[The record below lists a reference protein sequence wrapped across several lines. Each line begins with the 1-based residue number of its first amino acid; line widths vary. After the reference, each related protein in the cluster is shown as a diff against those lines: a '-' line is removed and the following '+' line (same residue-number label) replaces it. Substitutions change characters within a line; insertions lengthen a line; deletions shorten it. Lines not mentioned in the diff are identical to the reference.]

1 MAKIYTG
8 IGSRETPEDIL
19 LLMEIAGRVLCDRGW
34 RLRSGGAI
42 GADSAFY
49 AGARMSERFAEVNA
63 EIFLPWNGVEYDR
76 VNHLKHWH
84 DPVNGFFDAT
94 LFHTWEDTYQIA
106 ADIHGGFE
114 HCGRG
119 AIAMHRRNVYQ
130 ILGSS
135 LEEPAKFV
143 IFWAKPKGKL
153 GLVSGGTNTAVQLA
167 IKNNIEVI
175 NMYTDEGRRRVEDFI
190 APKAV

>member
-19 LLMEIAGRVLCDRGW
+19 LLMEILGRILCDRGW

-49 AGARMSERFAEVNA
+49 AGARRSERFTEVNA

-84 DPVNGFFDAT
+84 DPVNGYFDAT
-94 LFHTWEDTYQIA
+94 LFSTWAETYAIA
-106 ADIHGGFE
+106 SEIHGGFE
-114 HCGRG
+114 YCGPG

-135 LEEPAKFV
+135 LNDPSRFV
-143 IFWAKPKGKL
+143 LFWAKPVGKT
-153 GLVSGGTNTAVQLA
+153 GKVSGGTNTAVQLA
-167 IKNNIEVI
+167 RRHGIETV
-175 NMYTDEGRRRVEDFI
+175 NLYTDEGRKRAEGFI
-190 APKAV
+190 APKSV

>member
-1 MAKIYTG
+1 MANIYTG

-19 LLMEIAGRVLCDRGW
+19 LLMEIAGRLLCDRGW

-49 AGARMSERFAEVNA
+49 AGARMSSRFAEVNA
-63 EIFLPWNGVEYDR
+63 EIYLPWNGVEYDR

-84 DPVNGFFDAT
+84 DPVNGFYDSTMFS
-94 LFHTWEDTYQIA
+94 TWEDTFAIA
-106 ADIHGGFE
+106 SEIHGGFDR
-114 HCGRG
+114 CKQG
-119 AIAMHRRNVYQ
+119 ARAMHRRNVYQ
-130 ILGSS
+130 ILGTS
-135 LEEPAKFV
+135 LQDPTRFV
-143 IFWAKPKGKL
+143 IFWAEPKGKQ

-167 IKNNIEVI
+167 RKHNIEVI

-190 APKAV
+190 APKAA